1 MKPKTKTWVPFLPE
15 FGSNSDKE
23 EFIEL
28 ARTLAGVPSFA
39 DLPARLQAVDQVRA
53 EFAGARSHNKSSML
67 KAAVLVLCD
76 LVDQGWSCRSRS
88 GQVKV
93 ARAIDYELDRDHVRM
108 QLHVQR
114 DRYLS
119 RRPVREFVLSMEKR
133 RIFKGKWV
141 SIFSLMRDGPELA
154 SAISGAA
161 QTGTKE
167 SLNAVIQPY
176 IQVVTAS
183 CTCEFTGFNL
193 IDIWR
198 YFRCTWANRYQSVP
212 GRSLMVLIRDA
223 AAPYHPVIG
232 IAALG
237 SSAVQIGIRDSW
249 IGWTPETCVSELRS
263 SASDQDVE
271 WLLREVHDG
280 IRELYLD
287 DLFDRTMS
295 PLVRGDLK
303 SPSCE
308 SLAWLRTFAR
318 DEKQMHY
325 RLVSASADHK
335 SNTLPNVNGSKRW
348 KVQAE
353 LPLFRS
359 KRAELLAML
368 LRAQGVLMNGKGPAK
383 GDDFRRVLASPD
395 ARQAIQSLIRRAK
408 AHTVGVA
415 VADITVCGAVAP
427 YSALLGGKLVAMLM
441 ASPEVI
447 VAYRERYAKY
457 ESVIASSLAGRPIVR
472 PPHLVFLG
480 TTSLYPTEPTQY
492 TRVHIPA
499 ERLGGVRG
507 EAVRYRLLGSTSGFG
522 TFQFSDETVEAL
534 AVALSQTSRG
544 QRVNSIFGEGT
555 SPRMR
560 KIRDGLDL
568 LNLPS
573 DVLLLHGSLRLVYGV
588 SLVRNLKRYLL
599 GQDAQPDYLV
609 PTTDPKAATQ
619 RIAEWWAERWL
630 SNRITKPE
638 ILQNVASEGL
648 TYPIRHSARVP
659 MPADQQTLPLE
670 PRAELSV

>member
-1 MKPKTKTWVPFLPE
+1 MKPETKTWVPFLPE
-15 FGSNSDKE
+15 FRSNSDKE

-39 DLPARLQAVDQVRA
+39 DLPARLQAVDQVRG

-119 RRPVREFVLSMEKR
+119 RRPVREFVRSMEKR

-141 SIFSLMRDGPELA
+141 SIFSLMRDGRELA
-154 SAISGAA
+154 SAISDAV
-161 QTGTKE
+161 QTGAKG
-167 SLNAVIQPY
+167 SLNTVIQPY

-183 CTCEFTGFNL
+183 GTCELTGFNL

-271 WLLREVHDG
+271 WLLQEVHGG

-308 SLAWLRTFAR
+308 SLAWLRKFAR

-368 LRAQGVLMNGKGPAK
+368 LRAQAVLMNGKGPAE
-383 GDDFRRVLASPD
+383 GDEFRKVLASPD

-499 ERLGGVRG
+499 ERLGGAPG

-609 PTTDPKAATQ
+609 SMTDPKAATQ

-648 TYPIRHSARVP
+648 TYPIKHSARVP
-659 MPADQQTLPLE
+659 MPTDQQPLPLE
-670 PRAELSV
+670 SDAELSV